1 MTLEEACRLID
12 PATDLDEIDKIIYY
26 HGFNGKK
33 VAGAVLR
40 EASQMV
46 VDFVR
51 WMQWHDAKTPP
62 PVHEECWECAGDK
75 HCSLKSDLVWVCC
88 ESDCT
93 MKGWFENGVWY
104 LEHGWPADCGIL
116 GSVKM
121 WAPILEPPEV
131 MKNG

>member
-1 MTLEEACRLID
+1 MTLEEACRIID
-12 PATDLDEIDKIIYY
+12 PETGLSELNKIEYY
-26 HGFNGKK
+26 HGFNGKD
-33 VAGAVLR
+33 AAATALR

-51 WMQWHDAKTPP
+51 RMQWHDAKTPP
-62 PVHEECWECAGDK
+62 SVHEECWECAGEK

-104 LEHGWPADCGIL
+104 LEHGWPADGGIL
-116 GSVKM
+116 GSVKL

-131 MKNG
+131 MENE